1 MDKILDCLLVHLTT
15 YLDYKEIMRFKQ
27 VNKGTNIALTV
38 CNNYVWKSIINN
50 IKDLKFIQ
58 GKGYNTLNYPGY
70 AITFPISMNIHV
82 KEMFIN
88 LISKLKLK
96 DIII

>member
-1 MDKILDCLLVHLTT
+1 MDKISDCLLVHLTT

-27 VNKGTNIALTV
+27 VNKGTNTAIIM

-50 IKDLKFIQ
+50 IKNLNFIQ
-58 GKGYNTLNYPGY
+58 RNGYNTLNYPGY
-70 AITFPISMNIHV
+70 AITYPESINVNV

-88 LISKLKLK
+88 LRLKLKLK